1 MLAVAN
7 KSSENTRVWPTREI
21 NYSRHKT
28 RIHWREKKQK
38 WWIIIFVNQY
48 RFLVIKNR
56 GIATAYF
63 QENAQK
69 LRLMMQLEN
78 YIENSMP
85 IRLGILSRM
94 HVLIYSKLLFFLAEL
109 EKKKI
114 LFFYFVLF
122 LVFVFSHVQRN

>member
-1 MLAVAN
+1 
-7 KSSENTRVWPTREI
+7 
-21 NYSRHKT
+21 
-28 RIHWREKKQK
+28 
-38 WWIIIFVNQY
+38 
-48 RFLVIKNR
+48 
-56 GIATAYF
+56 
-63 QENAQK
+63 
-69 LRLMMQLEN
+69 MMQLEN

-94 HVLIYSKLLFFLAEL
+94 HVLIYSRLLFFLAEL